1 MPNLRQ
7 MEIVTDVDKLNV
19 DLQATLMKYRTIKQ
33 WAYIVHD
40 KDDTRAHY
48 HIYLNFGTSS
58 VDTSMVASWFQIP
71 ENFINKVKGRKT
83 DMLLYLTHGNDSQKN
98 KYQYSPKEVVANFD
112 FETEITN
119 ASIIGDFKNFSYAEM
134 LQYANTLP
142 ISEKIKALTQLE
154 KLYKLECHCQALNS
168 HRDIQVMF
176 ITGKA
181 GTGKTYYAKKFLES
195 MKYDYCMS
203 SSSND
208 IFQDYKGQRAI
219 ILDDLRGKE
228 SDSDKSGIEF
238 IELLK
243 MLDNNTQSSVYS
255 RFQNKVFVGK
265 MIVLT
270 SSVPIQFWYR
280 ELRYNHRE
288 DLSQLYRRISSYVV
302 VTETEV
308 KLYDGLNEDGSP
320 LGTPTVYENEIPK
333 LKREQKKKF
342 DFKSAFDNLFNP
354 MQELVSDA
362 DLK

>member
-1 MPNLRQ
+1 MPFLRQ

-19 DLQATLMKYRTIKQ
+19 DLQATLMEYRTIKQ

-58 VDTSMVASWFQIP
+58 VDTALVATWFQIP

-98 KYQYSPKEVVANFD
+98 KHQYSPKEVIANFD

-154 KLYKLECHCQALNS
+154 KLYKLECHCQALNPN
-168 HRDIQVMF
+168 RDIQVMF
-176 ITGKA
+176 ISGKA
-181 GTGKTYYAKKFLES
+181 GTGKTYYAKKLLES
-195 MKYDYCMS
+195 MKYDYCIS

-219 ILDDLRGKE
+219 ILDDLR
-228 SDSDKSGIEF
+228 DTDIEF
-238 IELLK
+238 TELLK
-243 MLDNNTQSSVYS
+243 MIDNNTQSSVYS

-265 MIVLT
+265 MIVIT
-270 SSVPIQFWYR
+270 SSVPIKFWYR
-280 ELRYNHRE
+280 DMHYNHRE
-288 DLSQLYRRISSYVV
+288 DLVQLYRRINSCVV

-308 KLYDGLNEDGSP
+308 RLYEGLTEDGSP
-320 LGTPTVYENEIPK
+320 LGLPTVYENEIPI

-342 DFKSAFDNLFNP
+342 DFKSAFDTLFNVH
-354 MQELVSDA
+354 ELTSDE
-362 DLK
+362 DLI

>member
-1 MPNLRQ
+1 MPSLRQ

-19 DLQATLMKYRTIKQ
+19 DLQATLMKYSTIKQ

-48 HIYLNFGTSS
+48 HIYLNFGNSS
-58 VDTSMVASWFQIP
+58 VDTSMVAKWFSIP

-98 KYQYSPKEVVANFD
+98 KYQYSTKEVVANFD
-112 FETEITN
+112 FETEITQ

-134 LQYANTLP
+134 LQYANTLS
-142 ISEKIKALTQLE
+142 ISEKVKALTQLE
-154 KLYKLECHCQALNS
+154 KLYKLECNIQAMNP

-181 GTGKTYYAKKFLES
+181 GSGKTYYAKKLLEAL
-195 MKYDYCMS
+195 KYDYCIS

-219 ILDDLRGKE
+219 ILDDLRDTDIK
-228 SDSDKSGIEF
+228 F
-238 IELLK
+238 VELLK
-243 MLDNNTQSSVYS
+243 MIDNNTQSSVYS

-265 MIVLT
+265 MIVIT
-270 SSVPIQFWYR
+270 SSVPIKFWYKDMQYGAAY
-280 ELRYNHRE
+280 LE
-288 DLSQLYRRISSYVV
+288 DLKQLYRRINSYVL

-308 KLYDGLNEDGSP
+308 KLFDGVAPDGMP
-320 LGTPTVYENEIPK
+320 IGVPTVYTNEIPH
-333 LKREQKKKF
+333 LKKQPKEKF
-342 DFKSAFDNLFNP
+342 DFKKAFDEMFNP
-354 MQELVSDA
+354 MEQLESDA
-362 DLK
+362 VLG